1 MRDALLAT
9 VTEEVAAVQ
18 AFESLLVDEE
28 KALIAAQ
35 PLPALPE
42 IIENKTAL
50 TERISALEKA
60 RDEQLK
66 ALGFPGGFVGISPRP
81 PSACSPSKIAARR
94 PPSPGRMGMATKTG
108 SRRQTGPPASCLGP
122 ATTSPSAAGLGSSIT
137 TAARPRSPAST
148 STAS

>member
-35 PLPALPE
+35 PLPALPA

-50 TERISALEKA
+50 TERISVLEKT
-60 RDEQLK
+60 RDEQLN
-66 ALGFPGGFVGISPRP
+66 ALGFPSGFVGMEAAAADDGAI
-81 PSACSPSKIAARR
+81 AAQWALLTAAARR
-94 PPSPGRMGMATKTG
+94 AKQCNSNNGVLIRTRMEYNRRALAALQVAPSKSGFYGPDGRLPGA
-108 SRRQTGPPASCLGP
+108 
-122 ATTSPSAAGLGSSIT
+122 
-137 TAARPRSPAST
+137 
-148 STAS
+148 